1 MASTVAKAQTF
12 FCENQ
17 YKSVIQLLN
26 DQRKARRFCDVILRV
41 GKEQF
46 YAHSNVLAATSP
58 YFGAFL
64 GQGQDHPRAF
74 SQKIPQVIEIHIDG
88 DCDNQGFTTAVSLVL
103 DYMYTS
109 NITLDSDCLVQVVEI
124 AKIMQIEK
132 VLEFCNTFESGNQ
145 LDADIS
151 IAKTT
156 PVQTQTEPQFTFLDN
171 KSVQTCDIDSVFD
184 MWCKK
189 KQVRNLEHFNVDYVE
204 KIEGPKVKDCKI
216 QAAEKY
222 KKLIKKSGAF
232 LMDRKK
238 DGKKNIS
245 LLGVTHRKR
254 GRPPLPENA
263 KLNALSEQKQMKR
276 KGETDKI
283 EENPTA
289 KAPES
294 NHKHI
299 HEESHEDTN
308 CKRIKFENTE
318 TLKNRKGTYI
328 EQTEGRF
335 PSRKNRGKKPSK
347 FLDDAESDSDALVV
361 DETGDE
367 SSQNQPK
374 LENIWHNCDECPY
387 STNSSYQ
394 YNRHTKAHQ
403 NDRDRLEGSDIKE
416 YKCDRCDFSSY
427 KYKVLQT
434 HIQEHLHAENIC
446 SFCDFEAE
454 NSDSL
459 LEHILIHKP
468 PNPFHCIYCDSKYKT
483 RAQLNVHLPKHL
495 TVKPFICEICQTGF
509 KWKHALKCHMAT
521 HSETKDHLCDVCGFA
536 TAHKSQLKAHK
547 LIHTGDTYKC
557 EYPNCKFQS
566 IKKQSLKY
574 HLLTHTQ
581 EKPHQCEI
589 CGQSFSLKK
598 NLNRHAL
605 LHTDVRPH
613 KCKFHE
619 VCNFATTRYDKLK
632 EHLLK
637 IHSHGVAPS
646 KKFRLSDYPKSLVPP
661 DEEEPPMPSMP
672 SVIHIENSD
681 ISLGQISLN
690 DLETKV
696 YIQQPGGESVPITL
710 VASKFEIPYQLITK
724 LEN

>member
-1 MASTVAKAQTF
+1 MASAVAKAQTF
-12 FCENQ
+12 SCENQ
-17 YKSVIQLLN
+17 YKSVIELLN

-74 SQKIPQVIEIHIDG
+74 SQKTPQVIEIHIDG
-88 DCDNQGFTTAVSLVL
+88 DCDNHGFTTAVSLVL
-103 DYMYTS
+103 DYMYSS
-109 NITLDSDCLVQVVEI
+109 NITLDSNYLVQVVEI
-124 AKIMQIEK
+124 AKIMQMEK
-132 VLEFCNTFESGNQ
+132 VLEFCNKFESGKQ
-145 LDADIS
+145 LDVDIPLVR
-151 IAKTT
+151 TT
-156 PVQTQTEPQFTFLDN
+156 PVQTQTEPQFTFLEN
-171 KSVQTCDIDSVFD
+171 KSVQTCQTNTIFDIG
-184 MWCKK
+184 CKI
-189 KQVRNLEHFNVDYVE
+189 KQVPNPDVE
-204 KIEGPKVKDCKI
+204 KVESLKVKDKQI
-216 QAAEKY
+216 QAAEKC
-222 KKLIKKSGAF
+222 KKLIKKSSAF
-232 LMDRKK
+232 LLDRKK
-238 DGKKNIS
+238 DSKKNIS
-245 LLGVTHRKR
+245 LPGVTRRKR
-254 GRPPLPENA
+254 GRPPLPFNV
-263 KLNALSEQKQMKR
+263 KINNLIEQNQMK
-276 KGETDKI
+276 KEGEIDQV
-283 EENPTA
+283 EENSTTI
-289 KAPES
+289 APES
-294 NHKHI
+294 NNKHI
-299 HEESHEDTN
+299 HEESHEGTN
-308 CKRIKFENTE
+308 CKRIKFENAE
-318 TLKNRKGTYI
+318 TLEAKKSSKETNM
-328 EQTEGRF
+328 EQTGGRF

-361 DETGDE
+361 DETVDE
-367 SSQNQPK
+367 SSPSQLK

-394 YNRHTKAHQ
+394 YNRHAKAHQ
-403 NDRDRLEGSDIKE
+403 NDRDRLEGSEKE
-416 YKCDRCDFSSY
+416 YKCDRCDFSAH

-459 LEHILIHKP
+459 LEHIPIHKP
-468 PNPFHCIYCDSKYKT
+468 PHPYHCIYCDSKYKT

-495 TVKPFICEICQTGF
+495 TVKPFVCEICQAAF

-574 HLLTHTQ
+574 HILTHTQ

-605 LHTDVRPH
+605 LHTDVRPY
-613 KCKFHE
+613 KCKFNE

-637 IHSHGVAPS
+637 IHSHGEAPS
-646 KKFRLSDYPKSLVPP
+646 KRFRLSDYPKSLVPP
-661 DEEEPPMPSMP
+661 DEEEPPMP